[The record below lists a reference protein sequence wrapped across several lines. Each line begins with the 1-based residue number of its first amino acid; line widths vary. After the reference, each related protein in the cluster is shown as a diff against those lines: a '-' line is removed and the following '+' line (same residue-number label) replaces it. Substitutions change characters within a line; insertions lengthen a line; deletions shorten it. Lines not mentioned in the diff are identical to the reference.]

1 MATKVNHLLLNN
13 GLAAGIYVQK
23 CRHGKGLT
31 QKQVDEKCG
40 FSPGFTGRLE
50 RGELRK
56 ISIPDVYELE
66 ATLKGFK
73 RSTFENLADAKLEIQ
88 SERTDPRQVEA
99 QAISKSKTRP
109 VSTQK
114 QQLKVIL
121 KEFRFVLLIA
131 VVIALWSWNSERN
144 HQEQVRIE
152 AAYQTELANYERI
165 TNQCLSIEVEEAST
179 MVGEPRTQDRL
190 DAVLSA
196 YDRVY
201 SASCIEIDGN
211 FYWNPFHRVGW
222 PAETSIGTDDLSAK
236 LLDGA
241 NFAIDSGIPFF
252 SNGNTLC
259 EDGWV
264 SGSRG
269 QGTCS
274 WHGGYAKPRGF
285 PLSLSV
291 IANGERIEKP
301 YKPE

>member
-1 MATKVNHLLLNN
+1 MATKVNHLLLND

-73 RSTFENLADAKLEIQ
+73 RSTFENLSVAKLEIQ
-88 SERTDPRQVEA
+88 SERTEHSQVET
-99 QAISKSKTRP
+99 QTISKPKTHP

-152 AAYQTELANYERI
+152 AAYQAELTDYERI
-165 TNQCLSIEVEEAST
+165 TNQCLSIEVEESARN
-179 MVGEPRTQDRL
+179 VGEPRSQERI
-190 DAVLSA
+190 DAVRSA
-196 YDRVY
+196 YDQVF
-201 SASCIEIDGN
+201 SASCIEINEN
-211 FYWNPFHRVGW
+211 FYWNPFLGVGW
-222 PAETSIGTDDLSAK
+222 PTDSANGQDDLSSR
-236 LLDGA
+236 LLEGA
-241 NFAIDSGIPFF
+241 YAAIDSGIPFF

-285 PLSLSV
+285 QLSLSI
-291 IANGERIEKP
+291 IAYGQPIEKP
-301 YKPE
+301 YEFD